1 MYGNIRADKTLINIL
16 KRSFGLGKTKITSV
30 YNYSL
35 IKK

>member
-1 MYGNIRADKTLINIL
+1 MYGNIRADKTSINTL
-16 KRSFGLGKTKITSV
+16 KRSFGLGKTKISV